1 VLKGNKL
8 GLIVFVWAAAVMG
21 SACNCGTRLA
31 LNGTTKVTISDPAD
45 QQQFANSDTVTFTA
59 HADNAAGLNT
69 LALNVGQVQLKVCGD
84 ANTIV
89 QNLDC
94 SATFAANDPTYT
106 SQIGGGKMVLTAIA
120 IASTGLS
127 TSASVTILIGTP
139 APTVWALNFV
149 QPMPGTGFPPT
160 ATVSAP
166 SQMQLAIIGNPPS
179 PIISVV
185 VVASGS
191 NNVQIPIASYTSVPY
206 QSQITWLT
214 TPGVG
219 YYTLTGTATA
229 KTGETQSATVIIT
242 VNSPNCT
249 KDTMCLQ
256 GSRCCLDDGQC
267 HPIVGE
273 NQDCDCAHPC
283 PTDEGCFPG
292 TCGKAPQQCRPGCF
306 PGTQAK
312 KPDTCAPINGIQAY
326 CEPLPPSQVT
336 TQNKGG
342 ACAPGDGC
350 DVVAQNCPDALL
362 YPGQAAGAN
371 NPVVPYSCEPVAMN
385 GNIEAT
391 VCFPAGTWPPQ
402 GNNTGNKCLGETD
415 TCGSDTAGCVKGYEC
430 VYEQGNEAAGPACS
444 QQCAHPVSLGF
455 SCPPSTAGGCPS
467 GQFCDGLLGNGNVAF
482 TTGVCATLASIGCR

>member
-1 VLKGNKL
+1 VNSRHQKHGTKHRGGNVLKGNKL
-8 GLIVFVWAAAVMG
+8 GLVVFVWAAAVIG
-21 SACNCGTRLA
+21 GACNCGTRLA

-69 LALNVGQVQLKVCGD
+69 LALNVGQVQLKLCGD

-89 QNLDC
+89 QSLDC

-127 TSASVTILIGTP
+127 TSATVTILIGTP

-166 SQMQLAIIGNPPS
+166 SEMQLAIIGNPPS
-179 PIISVV
+179 QIVSVV

-306 PGTQAK
+306 PGTQTK
-312 KPDTCAPINGIQAY
+312 KPDTCAPINGVQAY

-350 DVVAQNCPDALL
+350 DVVGQNCPDALL
-362 YPGQAAGAN
+362 YPGQAPGAN

-385 GNIEAT
+385 GNIEAPSASP
-391 VCFPAGTWPPQ
+391 PAPGRPRAT
-402 GNNTGNKCLGETD
+402 TRAT
-415 TCGSDTAGCVKGYEC
+415 SASVKPTP
-430 VYEQGNEAAGPACS
+430 AA
-444 QQCAHPVSLGF
+444 
-455 SCPPSTAGGCPS
+455 
-467 GQFCDGLLGNGNVAF
+467 
-482 TTGVCATLASIGCR
+482 ATPRAA